1 MIAFLL
7 FLILCVLL
15 FGAGAVLCGLGW
27 FALISVSLLVVLLA
41 VLGSAAFIR
50 SMHDEIA
57 TQRSEQRPW
66 LYLIMGLPAVIG
78 NFGVFAF
85 SWLQGSKFEEIPY
98 YWVPVTIMFASMLVL
113 ALETTNSWLPKVPGF
128 VTGFCVGWAK
138 FLVAPVLAPIGHW
151 KSIRKPNPAGDRTGA
166 FAASVSTLW
175 TFVVAVF
182 LWWFAVLPL
191 IFVAAFTCDAV
202 R

>member
-15 FGAGAVLCGLGW
+15 FGAGAVLSGLGW
-27 FALISVSLLVVLLA
+27 LALISVGLLVVLLA

-50 SMHDEIA
+50 NMHDEIA

-66 LYLIMGLPAVIG
+66 LYLILGVPAVIG
-78 NFGVFAF
+78 NFGVFAV

-113 ALETTNSWLPKVPGF
+113 ALESANSWLPKVPGF
-128 VTGFCVGWAK
+128 ITEFFVGWAK
-138 FLVAPVLAPIGHW
+138 FLVLPVLAPIGHW
-151 KSIRKPNPAGDRTGA
+151 KSIRKPNPAGDRAGV
-166 FAASVSTLW
+166 FVASASTLW
-175 TFVVAVF
+175 TFIVAVF
-182 LWWFAVLPL
+182 LWWLAVLPL
-191 IFVAAFTCDAV
+191 IFVVAFTYDAV